1 MFNHLIP
8 DEIPET
14 VEHYGFSINSPVY
27 PGVVPRFK
35 TLIELTG
42 NMSQVVTDFTGIP
55 TNITAV
61 YNQATDYSSGSFMF
75 GIEMQK
81 TYEYEVSFSSSV
93 SLGDFTTL
101 TVEDSSL
108 VIDGSFTIANEFG
121 VILGSE
127 ESDNLKILGE
137 VNETNCTDLDQNV
150 DFDIILYKENNPPI
164 AHNISIIGCEEGVAA
179 RIETVKSSVNA
190 VVGEEEVTVS
200 LVGSSSLVLAFNPY
214 WSKVELFVPK
224 RNIYGLKNETTK
236 KTKWHFANGAT
247 TLGLGLHVAGEAAVS
262 ANVRDAIEVVAV
274 IDASIGGDL
283 EFNSGISGQ
292 LVPMNIWFS
301 NLKSMFDP
309 SDEFY
314 DPDFATCRFSL
325 DGAFDAKVEI
335 TKPFDIGIP
344 LLHAEGYFASPFIL
358 DILDR
363 SAVQSD
369 RPDVILE
376 IDFPLI
382 GKIKNLS
389 FGEIVKLLQ
398 KALIFLVG
406 DRNSGDSVESCSGG
420 LLGKEIFGLNVSV

>member
-1 MFNHLIP
+1 
-8 DEIPET
+8 
-14 VEHYGFSINSPVY
+14 
-27 PGVVPRFK
+27 
-35 TLIELTG
+35 
-42 NMSQVVTDFTGIP
+42 MSQVVTDFTGIP

-108 VIDGSFTIANEFG
+108 VIEGSFTIANEFG

-127 ESDNLKILGE
+127 ENANLKIFNT
-137 VNETNCTDLDQNV
+137 VPITNCTDLDQNV

-190 VVGEEEVTVS
+190 VIGEEEVTVS

-214 WSKVELFVPK
+214 WSKVELFVLSE
-224 RNIYGLKNETTK
+224 NIYGLSNTTQK

-262 ANVRDAIEVVAV
+262 ANVLDSIEVVAV

-292 LVPMNIWFS
+292 LVTLDTWFA
-301 NLKSMFDP
+301 NVRSMLNT
-309 SDEFY
+309 SDDFY
-314 DPDFATCRFSL
+314 EPDFA
-325 DGAFDAKVEI
+325 
-335 TKPFDIGIP
+335 
-344 LLHAEGYFASPFIL
+344 
-358 DILDR
+358 
-363 SAVQSD
+363 
-369 RPDVILE
+369 
-376 IDFPLI
+376 
-382 GKIKNLS
+382 
-389 FGEIVKLLQ
+389 
-398 KALIFLVG
+398 KA
-406 DRNSGDSVESCSGG
+406 
-420 LLGKEIFGLNVSV
+420 